1 MWQPMKVQ
9 LCYGK
14 SQRQVRVLQDSQ
26 SNDLATTTL
35 IRQSNLVAMRFNGRK
50 IALNRPAS

>member
-1 MWQPMKVQ
+1 MRQPMKVQ

-14 SQRQVRVLQDSQ
+14 SQRRVRILQDSQ

-35 IRQSNLVAMRFNGRK
+35 IRQSNFIAMRFNGRK